1 MSAPTPTSRDLLAR
15 MLAKVEEMRTA
26 LEAADAV
33 GADMDSACAREV
45 LDDLERRVRALMEE
59 TV

>member
-1 MSAPTPTSRDLLAR
+1 MPAPTPTSRDLLER
-15 MLAKVEEMRTA
+15 MLTKVDEMRRA

-33 GADMDSACAREV
+33 GADVDGARAREA
-45 LDDLERRVRALMEE
+45 LDDLERRVRALMAE